1 MGLHKPTF
9 DAVVGIV
16 LHQREVCGSNPHG
29 ALILLK
35 INTIIIVQKKLPHQY
50 NYNSTEKNYHMIARN
65 LVVSDADRVS

>member
-16 LHQREVCGSNPHG
+16 LHQCVCGSNPHG

-35 INTIIIVQKKLPHQY
+35 INTIIIVQKNYHINTIIIVPKKLPH
-50 NYNSTEKNYHMIARN
+50 
-65 LVVSDADRVS
+65 DRSQPSGK

>member
-1 MGLHKPTF
+1 MGLHKLTF

-35 INTIIIVQKKLPHQY
+35 INTIIIVQKKTTTSIQL
-50 NYNSTEKNYHMIARN
+50 
-65 LVVSDADRVS
+65 